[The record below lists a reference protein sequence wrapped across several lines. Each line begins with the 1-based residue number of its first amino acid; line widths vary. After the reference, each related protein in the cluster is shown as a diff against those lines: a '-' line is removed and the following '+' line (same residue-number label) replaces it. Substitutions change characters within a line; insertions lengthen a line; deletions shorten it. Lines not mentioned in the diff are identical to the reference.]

1 MFNKTKFSLGF
12 IGAALFSQ
20 VACTEHQISGSII
33 KHKLNDSKVLVDIV
47 KDGKREVYGW
57 YITHLYN
64 QECIGDCTREIFYDT
79 RKTPIY
85 FNTKSIEYNDNGLSY
100 AFNFDSSSVLS
111 YECKTIESCDSFVL
125 TFSGRYSTPDQ

>member
-20 VACTEHQISGSII
+20 VACTEHHISGSIVKYGSNENKI
-33 KHKLNDSKVLVDIV
+33 FVNIV
-47 KDGKREVYGW
+47 KDGTGDVYGW
-57 YITHLYN
+57 YKTHLYN
-64 QECIGDCTREIFYDT
+64 QECIGDCTHEIFYDT

-100 AFNFDSSSVLS
+100 AFKFNSSSVLTQ
-111 YECKTIESCDSFVL
+111 ECESVESCYSFVL